1 MNVNTPEADFQPY
14 PDELRRIG
22 EVLTKLENAFE
33 FQSGFEGTQ
42 RAQFNDA
49 AKEAF
54 AQIGIEVRINWQE
67 IYRRSPLG
75 EFPTGIWMPG
85 VEPIGRT
92 RPEAETD
99 HDRVKYG
106 ITHGLLDGQAGYIRE
121 DGRKTEDPAKKLI
134 I

>member
-1 MNVNTPEADFQPY
+1 MTQQEADWQPY

-42 RAQFNDA
+42 RASFNDA

-54 AQIGIEVRINWQE
+54 AQIGIEVRINWRE

-92 RPEAETD
+92 HKESETD
-99 HDRVKYG
+99 HDRIQWGTVK
-106 ITHGLLDGQAGYIRE
+106 GLADGQSGFIRE
-121 DGRKTEDPAKKLI
+121 DGTKHEEPIKKLI